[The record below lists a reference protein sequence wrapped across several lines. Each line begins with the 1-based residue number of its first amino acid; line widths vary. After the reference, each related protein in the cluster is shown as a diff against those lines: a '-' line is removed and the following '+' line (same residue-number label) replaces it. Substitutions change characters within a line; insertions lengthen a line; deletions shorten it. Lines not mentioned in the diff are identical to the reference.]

1 MHYAYP
7 VTLEPDAEVGGFVV
21 RFDDVPAVHTQGD
34 DLDHALEQAEDALV
48 VALSLYV
55 DAGEPL
61 PKPGPA
67 RGRPLVAVPARVAA
81 KLALYEACRAEGLTK
96 TALARRLAIPET
108 EARRLLDLD
117 HPTKMDRLERILRA
131 FGLDLVVTTRRRAA

>member
-7 VTLEPDAEVGGFVV
+7 VTLEPDDEAGGFVV
-21 RFDDVPAVHTQGD
+21 RFPDVPEVHTQGAD
-34 DLDHALEQAEDALV
+34 REDALEQAEDALV

-61 PKPGPA
+61 PVPSA
-67 RGRPLVAVPARVAA
+67 DEGRPLVAVPVRVAA
-81 KLALYEACRAEGLTK
+81 KLALYEEVRSAGLTK
-96 TALARRLAIPET
+96 MALARRLAIPDT

-117 HPTKMDRLERILRA
+117 HPTKMDRLERVLRS
-131 FGLDLVVTTRRRAA
+131 FGVELVVTTRRRAA